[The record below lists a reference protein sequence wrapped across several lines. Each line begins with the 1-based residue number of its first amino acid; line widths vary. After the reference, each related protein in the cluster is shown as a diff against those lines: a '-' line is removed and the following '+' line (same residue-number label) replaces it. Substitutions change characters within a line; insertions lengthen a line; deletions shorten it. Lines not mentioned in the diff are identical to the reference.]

1 MEEIWRDIEGYE
13 GLYQVSNLGRVKALK
28 KTIIKRIYKYN
39 LKERIKKH
47 MPSPVGYCMVSLT
60 KNSEE
65 RKQTVHRLVA
75 CAFIPNPEN
84 KPQVNHINGTKS
96 DNRVENLEWCTSQE
110 NNIHA
115 VKTGLKVYS
124 EKSGKPKRK
133 IKCLDTG
140 EIFESINDAHR
151 KSGLHRKTLW
161 LCCQGKQ
168 NKTGGL
174 RWKYYTEQ

>member
-13 GLYQVSNLGRVKALK
+13 GIYQVSNLGRVKSLTRNIFLK
-28 KTIIKRIYKYN
+28 LQRD
-39 LKERIKKH
+39 KK
-47 MPSPVGYCMVSLT
+47 GYCVCKLSNG
-60 KNSEE
+60 KN
-65 RKQTVHRLVA
+65 RKEAKGHRLVA
-75 CAFIPNPEN
+75 QAFIPNPEN
-84 KPQVNHINGTKS
+84 KRQVNHINGIKT

-151 KSGLHRKTLW
+151 KCGLHRKTLW

-168 NKTGGL
+168 EKTGGL
-174 RWKYYTEQ
+174 RWEYYTEQ